1 MAEKNNNEKK
11 NIQEIINHLKTSGFA
26 YQNSEI
32 YGGLVN
38 TWDYGPL
45 AVPMANA
52 IKNYWIREFIN
63 RERNFLIDSK
73 IIMNPNVWKASGHLD
88 NFADFLI
95 ENKNNQKRYR
105 ADHIVKELF
114 PEINVEKA
122 TFQELETIIKSRV
135 KEYDGA
141 KCDWSTIRPFNLM
154 FRTEM
159 GAISNSASQV
169 YLRPETAQGI
179 FVNFKNVLRTTRAKL
194 PFGIGQIG
202 KSFRNE
208 ITPRDFIFR
217 TREFEQMELEF
228 FCLEQDANKFYEYWI
243 NKCHSF
249 VSSLGLKANNIR
261 IRPHEKEEL
270 SHYSKGT
277 SDIEYFFPFGWGEL
291 LGIANRGNFDLSQH
305 MKFSQESLEYL
316 QEDGSKVVPWVI
328 EPSIGLD
335 RLLLALLVDSYEV
348 EDLGNDDKRTIL
360 HLNYNIAPYQL
371 AIFPLT
377 KALAPKA
384 REIYDELIDKST
396 IRLVYDESGSIGK
409 RYRRQD
415 AIGTPFALTVDH
427 ESLETGTVTIRERDT
442 MKQIRINISEIVNY
456 LNQFKKYS

>member
-1 MAEKNNNEKK
+1 MAVKNNNENQK
-11 NIQEIINHLKTSGFA
+11 IQEIINHLKTSGFA

-45 AVPMANA
+45 ATAMANA
-52 IKNYWIREFIN
+52 IKYFWIREFIK
-63 RERNFLIDSK
+63 REKNFQIDSK
-73 IIMNPNVWKASGHLD
+73 IIMNPSVWKASGHLE

-95 ENKNNQKRYR
+95 ENKVNQKRYR

-122 TFQELETIIKSRV
+122 TFIELEEIIKSRV

-141 KCDWSTIRPFNLM
+141 KCDWSAIRPFNLM
-154 FRTEM
+154 FQTQM

-228 FCLEQDANKFYEYWI
+228 FCLEKDANSFYEYWI
-243 NKCHSF
+243 NKCYSF
-249 VSSLGLKANNIR
+249 VKFLGLKENNIR

-277 SDIEYFFPFGWGEL
+277 SDIEYLFPFGWGEL
-291 LGIANRGNFDLSQH
+291 LGIANRGNYDLSQH

-316 QEDGSKVVPWVI
+316 DEDGSKIIPWVI

-335 RLLLALLVDSYEV
+335 RLILALLVDSYEV
-348 EDLGNDDKRTIL
+348 EKLEKDDKRTIL

-371 AIFPLT
+371 AIFPLA

-384 REIYDELIDKST
+384 KEIYDNLISSD
-396 IRLVYDESGSIGK
+396 IRLTYDESGSIGK

-427 ESLETGTVTIRERDT
+427 ETLENNTVTIRERDT
-442 MKQIRINISEIVNY
+442 MKQVRINISEIASY
-456 LNQFKKYS
+456 LNEFKK